1 MRREIFRMP
10 HDRALALLRRA
21 PLVHLAST
29 MPDGL
34 PVLRAL
40 DAAILDDA
48 IAFHGAPVGEK
59 TLCVGR
65 PAVVC
70 AEEIVA
76 HLPSWFS
83 DPERAC
89 PATTLYRSVQV
100 HGTLRLVEDPVRK
113 AHALEGLM
121 RRWQPEGRY
130 RPIDPASAMYRKA
143 VAGVAVFEVPLE
155 RVDGKEK
162 LLQNKRPEEIARIVG
177 HLGERRAPGDL
188 AAIEAILEVNPQ
200 ARALV
205 AGAA

>member
-29 MPDGL
+29 TPDGL

-48 IAFHGAPVGEK
+48 IAFHGAPTGEK

-65 PAVVC
+65 AAVVC
-70 AEEIVA
+70 AEELVA

-100 HGTLRLVEDPVRK
+100 HGTLRAVEDPARK
-113 AHALEGLM
+113 ALVLEALM

-130 RPIDPASAMYRKA
+130 RSIDPESAMYRKSI
-143 VAGVAVFEVPLE
+143 AGVLVLEVPLE
-155 RVDGKEK
+155 QVDGKEK
-162 LLQNKRPEEIARIVG
+162 LLQNKRPEEIAQIV
-177 HLGERRAPGDL
+177 ERLRERNAPGD
-188 AAIEAILEVNPQ
+188 ATAIEAILEVNG
-200 ARALV
+200 L
-205 AGAA
+205 

>member
-10 HDRALALLRRA
+10 HLRALALLRRA

-29 MPDGL
+29 TPDGL

-48 IAFHGAPVGEK
+48 VAFHGSPTGEK

-65 PAVVC
+65 PAVVS
-70 AEEIVA
+70 AEEVIA
-76 HLPSWFS
+76 HLPSWFT

-100 HGTLRLVEDPVRK
+100 HGTLRAVEDPARK
-113 AHALEGLM
+113 ALALEGLM

-130 RPIDPASAMYRKA
+130 RAIDPSDPLYVKA
-143 VAGVAVFEVPLE
+143 IAGVQVLEVGFEQ
-155 RVDGKEK
+155 VDGKEK
-162 LLQNKRPEEIARIVG
+162 VLQNRPPEEILGIVAR
-177 HLGERRAPGDL
+177 LRERGAPGDD
-188 AAIEAILEVNPQ
+188 AAIEAILEVN
-200 ARALV
+200 RGVL
-205 AGAA
+205 GAPSP

>member
-10 HDRALALLRRA
+10 HERALALLRRV

-29 MPDGL
+29 TPDGL

-48 IAFHGAPVGEK
+48 IAFHGSPTGEK

-65 PAVVC
+65 PAVVA
-70 AEEIVA
+70 AEELVA

-100 HGTLRLVEDPVRK
+100 HGTLRAVEDPARK
-113 AHALEGLM
+113 ALALEGLM

-130 RPIDPASAMYRKA
+130 RPIDPSDPLYRNA
-143 VAGVAVFEVPLE
+143 LAGVQVLEVGFEQ
-155 RVDGKEK
+155 VDGKEK
-162 LLQNKRPEEIARIVG
+162 LLQNKRPEEILQLV
-177 HLGERRAPGDL
+177 ERLRERNAPGDA
-188 AAIEAILEVNPQ
+188 AAIAAILEVNPEVNG
-200 ARALV
+200 L
-205 AGAA
+205 